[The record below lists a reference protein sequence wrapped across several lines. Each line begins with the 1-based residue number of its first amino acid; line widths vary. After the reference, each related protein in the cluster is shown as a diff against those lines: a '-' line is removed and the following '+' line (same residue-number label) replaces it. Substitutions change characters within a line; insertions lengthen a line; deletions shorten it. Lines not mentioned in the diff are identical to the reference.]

1 MIELTQEQQDFLNSF
16 YQKVKGSIKEN
27 KVDVD
32 PTTFKPIK
40 KIVLEIDLEFVV
52 DNSVYIPKE
61 KLYEVIGKV
70 ICGVRN
76 DC

>member
-1 MIELTQEQQDFLNSF
+1 MTELTPAQKDLLNLF

-27 KVDVD
+27 KVDFD

-70 ICGVRN
+70 ICGFE
-76 DC
+76 

>member
-1 MIELTQEQQDFLNSF
+1 MTELTQEQQDFLNSF

-27 KVDVD
+27 KVDID

>member
-1 MIELTQEQQDFLNSF
+1 MNKLTQEQQDFLNSF

-27 KVDVD
+27 KVDYD

-70 ICGVRN
+70 ICGGE
-76 DC
+76 DT